1 MFFIMS
7 IKSKLRNSPIGILIR
22 REYWRHHIQK
32 DLKKYSDYEFIKKSY
47 EKLGRKLNLA
57 NPSRYTEKLQWL
69 KLFWR
74 DDLAKVVSDK
84 YEVRS
89 YLKDIGHEEL
99 LNDLIAV
106 YDDVNDFNP
115 AKLPNQF
122 VLKAAH
128 GSGWNLIVKD
138 KSKINWFWWK
148 KIMRSWMKQSL
159 YWYGR
164 EWNYKDQKPRI
175 IVEKYLQDD
184 SGELRD
190 FKVFCFNGNPH
201 YIQIDEN
208 RFSNHKRLYIDC
220 HGNKLDICDS
230 HAHSTNITFDFN
242 QTHRDMIEIAKELSA
257 PFPHVRVDFYYCNNK
272 IYFGELTFFDG
283 SGFYS
288 FSPDEWDEK
297 IGNYFELP
305 TPNHNLDLYKKIR
318 SESQIH

>member
-1 MFFIMS
+1 MS
-7 IKSKLRNSPIGILIR
+7 IKSKLRNSPAGILFR
-22 REYWRHHIQK
+22 REYWRHRIQK
-32 DLKKYSDYEFIKKSY
+32 NLKMHSDYEFIKISY

-57 NPSRYTEKLQWL
+57 NPTRYTEKLQWL

-74 DDLAKVVSDK
+74 DGLAKKVSDK
-84 YEVRS
+84 YEVRE
-89 YLKDIGHEEL
+89 YLESIGHSEL

-106 YDDVNDFNP
+106 YEDVNDFDP
-115 AKLPNQF
+115 KALPDQF

-138 KSKINWFWWK
+138 KKDVNWFWWK
-148 KIMRSWMKQSL
+148 KIMRSWMKQNL

-190 FKVFCFNGNPH
+190 FKIFCFNGKAQ

-208 RFSNHKRLYIDC
+208 RFSNHKRLYLDC
-220 HGNKLDICDS
+220 NGNQLPMSDS
-230 HAHSTNITFDFN
+230 HAHSTDFSIKFN
-242 QTHRDMIEIAKELSA
+242 ETHHKMIALAEELSS
-257 PFPHVRVDFYYCNNK
+257 PFPAVRVDFYHCNDK

-288 FSPDEWDEK
+288 FNPDEWDEK
-297 IGNYFELP
+297 WGIQLTLP
-305 TPNHNLDLYKKIR
+305 EPNHNQELYNKLQADNK
-318 SESQIH
+318 